1 MPPRQLNSFVL
12 LFWLTELHL
21 FIYTESHNLFNFFSH
36 RLQVLCGRLVS
47 PQCFERGSFSLSFS
61 AVAPPPPTCRVS
73 LSLLSVMLIVASRL
87 RTDVFAGTSWKR
99 ALVFRYRCLFQFHF
113 VPQPPRWASKCILS
127 PQLCGSS
134 RFVNIFPLF
143 ALRVVL
149 PSFACRRYVS
159 TSFVAVF
166 RLYRLGA
173 VFVLRYVTRK
183 RCILCVATVI
193 CVFHPG
199 LNVH

>member
-1 MPPRQLNSFVL
+1 MY
-12 LFWLTELHL
+12 H
-21 FIYTESHNLFNFFSH
+21 
-36 RLQVLCGRLVS
+36 
-47 PQCFERGSFSLSFS
+47 
-61 AVAPPPPTCRVS
+61 VS
-73 LSLLSVMLIVASRL
+73 LSLLSVILIVASRL

-99 ALVFRYRCLFQFHF
+99 ALVFRYRCLFHFHF
-113 VPQPPRWASKCILS
+113 VSQLPRWASKCILS

-143 ALRVVL
+143 AVRVVL
-149 PSFACRRYVS
+149 PSFACRRCVS

-166 RLYRLGA
+166 RLYRLCA

-193 CVFHPG
+193 CVFYPG
-199 LNVH
+199 LNVHQIIILIYINTSLCISNYISVKLNFSVDRCVSLILVYR